1 MEEEVTPIRTKLDP
15 DYGPETAKRYAQEY
29 PWSDPLAMEASIR
42 LNSAFAAQQAALG
55 RFFQSIGMEKRE
67 SRYSVLRILYFADAP
82 RTQNDLRVELNVT
95 SPNVTY
101 LIDGLEREGLVIR
114 VAHPSDRR
122 TGFVELT
129 PRGREIAAT
138 LVPGMAQFMAEM
150 AKGMDDAEKKALIEL
165 LDKFHRNAINSYFD
179 D

>member
-1 MEEEVTPIRTKLDP
+1 MEDTKPVTTKVDP

-29 PWSDPLAMEASIR
+29 PWSDALAMELSIR
-42 LNSAFAAQQAALG
+42 VNSAYAAQHAALG
-55 RFFQSIGMEKRE
+55 RFFGTIGMEKRE
-67 SRYSVLRILYFADAP
+67 SRYSVLRILYFADTP
-82 RTQNDLRVELNVT
+82 KTQNDLRVELNVT

-129 PRGREIAAT
+129 DKGREIASA
-138 LVPGMAQFMAEM
+138 LVPGMVKFMAEM
-150 AKGMDDAEKKALIEL
+150 AKGMTQEEKTALIAL

>member
-1 MEEEVTPIRTKLDP
+1 MEETRPVTTKLDP
-15 DYGPETAKRYAQEY
+15 EYGPELAQRYAQEY
-29 PWSDPLAMEASIR
+29 TWSDELAMEASIR
-42 LNSAFAAQQAALG
+42 LNSAYAAQVAALG
-55 RFFQSIGMEKRE
+55 RFFRSLGMEKRE
-67 SRYSVLRILYFADAP
+67 SRYSVLRILYFAETP

-101 LIDGLEREGLVIR
+101 LIDGLEREGLVTR

-129 PRGREIAAT
+129 AKGRELAAA
-138 LVPGMAQFMAEM
+138 LVPGMAEFMGEM
-150 AKGMDDAEKKALIEL
+150 SKGMTDDEKRTLIEL

-179 D
+179 E

>member
-1 MEEEVTPIRTKLDP
+1 MEETKPITTKIDP
-15 DYGPETAKRYAQEY
+15 DYGPETARRYAQEY
-29 PWSDPLAMEASIR
+29 PWSDALSMEVSIR
-42 LNSAFAAQQAALG
+42 LNSAYGAQAAALG
-55 RFFQSIGMEKRE
+55 RFFGTLGIEKRE
-67 SRYSVLRILYFADAP
+67 SRYSVLRILYFAGTP

-101 LIDGLEREGLVIR
+101 LIDGLEREGLVVR

-129 PRGREIAAT
+129 DKGRALAAT

-150 AKGMDDAEKKALIEL
+150 AKGMSETEKTALIAL
-165 LDKFHRNAINSYFD
+165 LDKLHRNAIESYFD